1 MRRNRWGPWP
11 TCATATAALCW
22 PSVRRDSCR
31 AWGQWAERHSLPG
44 HPAIL
49 HQMIGMKHFIL
60 ATVIMK
66 SIFLLHYQED
76 RKMLS
81 LRSQDTKPTEGYCM
95 DFTEDDVQLGFR
107 VSPWVQNI
115 IYLWDVH
122 IPVGSPEEFPGHVL
136 AVVGRMLERHPC
148 EHAL

>member
-1 MRRNRWGPWP
+1 
-11 TCATATAALCW
+11 
-22 PSVRRDSCR
+22 
-31 AWGQWAERHSLPG
+31 
-44 HPAIL
+44 
-49 HQMIGMKHFIL
+49 MIGMKHFIL

-107 VSPWVQNI
+107 VSP
-115 IYLWDVH
+115 
-122 IPVGSPEEFPGHVL
+122 
-136 AVVGRMLERHPC
+136 
-148 EHAL
+148 